1 MYISVQA
8 LHKSINYKETI
19 MAQPAEGELYRHFKG
34 GLYRIVTIAQHTETS
49 EGLVIYRSEEDPSK
63 VWARPLVSFM
73 SPVDKFKYPD
83 ADQEMRFEKV
93 DPNAKSVTDG
103 SQTGAAPVAAA
114 AAVSAATSAAVSN
127 AGSAPAS
134 GATEAAGSEDK
145 LDPEVEDFLD
155 AKSSTDRLH
164 ILASLNHRLTDE
176 MLITMATACDVDL
189 PEGDIRTKYLSLRE
203 SLLILGKYEGDRL
216 RK

>member
-1 MYISVQA
+1 
-8 LHKSINYKETI
+8 
-19 MAQPAEGELYRHFKG
+19 MAQPVEGELYRHFKG

-63 VWARPLVSFM
+63 VWARPVVNFL
-73 SPVDKFKYPD
+73 SPVDKVKYPD
-83 ADQEMRFEKV
+83 ATQDMRFEKV
-93 DPNAKSVTDG
+93 EPGQEGKAASPAQAP
-103 SQTGAAPVAAA
+103 QTQAAPAKKEEAE
-114 AAVSAATSAAVSN
+114 
-127 AGSAPAS
+127 
-134 GATEAAGSEDK
+134 TEG

-155 AKSSTDRLH
+155 AKSSADRLH

-176 MLITMATACDVDL
+176 MLITMATACDVEL
-189 PEGDIRTKYLSLRE
+189 PEGDVRTKYLSLRE

>member
-1 MYISVQA
+1 
-8 LHKSINYKETI
+8 
-19 MAQPAEGELYRHFKG
+19 MAQPVEGELYRHFKG

-63 VWARPLVSFM
+63 VWARPVVNFL
-73 SPVDKFKYPD
+73 SPVDKVKYPD
-83 ADQEMRFEKV
+83 ATQDMRFEKV
-93 DPNAKSVTDG
+93 ESGQEAKAASPVQAQPA
-103 SQTGAAPVAAA
+103 QTVKAED
-114 AAVSAATSAAVSN
+114 
-127 AGSAPAS
+127 AG
-134 GATEAAGSEDK
+134 TEG

-176 MLITMATACDVDL
+176 MLITMATACDVEL
-189 PEGDIRTKYLSLRE
+189 PEGDVRTKYLSLRE

>member
-1 MYISVQA
+1 
-8 LHKSINYKETI
+8 

-83 ADQEMRFEKV
+83 AGQEMRFEKV
-93 DPNAKSVTDG
+93 DPNAAPVTKAA
-103 SQTGAAPVAAA
+103 GASAQASNVPAAGVAAA
-114 AAVSAATSAAVSN
+114 AGAVTSASVSAAGAAASAVS
-127 AGSAPAS
+127 
-134 GATEAAGSEDK
+134 SEDK

-164 ILASLNHRLTDE
+164 ILASLNHRLTEE
-176 MLITMATACDVDL
+176 MLITMATACDVEL

>member
-1 MYISVQA
+1 
-8 LHKSINYKETI
+8 
-19 MAQPAEGELYRHFKG
+19 MAQPVEGELYRHFKG

-63 VWARPLVSFM
+63 VWARPVVNFL
-73 SPVDKFKYPD
+73 SPVDKVKYPD
-83 ADQEMRFEKV
+83 ATQDMRFEKV
-93 DPNAKSVTDG
+93 EPGQEGKSASPVQPVQ
-103 SQTGAAPVAAA
+103 QTAAEPE
-114 AAVSAATSAAVSN
+114 
-127 AGSAPAS
+127 G
-134 GATEAAGSEDK
+134 

-176 MLITMATACDVDL
+176 MLITMATACDVEL
-189 PEGDIRTKYLSLRE
+189 PEGDVRTKYLSLRE
-203 SLLILGKYEGDRL
+203 SLLILGKYEGERL

>member
-1 MYISVQA
+1 
-8 LHKSINYKETI
+8 
-19 MAQPAEGELYRHFKG
+19 MAQPVEGELYRHFKG

-63 VWARPLVSFM
+63 VWARPVVNFL
-73 SPVDKFKYPD
+73 SPVDKVKYPD
-83 ADQEMRFEKV
+83 ATQELRFEL
-93 DPNAKSVTDG
+93 VTGDAG
-103 SQTGAAPVAAA
+103 VKPVQP
-114 AAVSAATSAAVSN
+114 
-127 AGSAPAS
+127 APAASPVQDKTS
-134 GATEAAGSEDK
+134 GTEG

-155 AKSSTDRLH
+155 AKSSADRLH

-176 MLITMATACDVDL
+176 MLITMATACDVEL
-189 PEGDIRTKYLSLRE
+189 PEGDVRTKYLSLRE

>member
-1 MYISVQA
+1 
-8 LHKSINYKETI
+8 
-19 MAQPAEGELYRHFKG
+19 MAQPVEGELYRHFKG

-63 VWARPLVSFM
+63 VWARPVVSFL
-73 SPVDKFKYPD
+73 SPVDKVKYPD
-83 ADQEMRFEKV
+83 ATQDMRFEKV
-93 DPNAKSVTDG
+93 VAGQESKA
-103 SQTGAAPVAAA
+103 SQPATQAAPEAKAQ
-114 AAVSAATSAAVSN
+114 TSE
-127 AGSAPAS
+127 
-134 GATEAAGSEDK
+134 TEG

-155 AKSSTDRLH
+155 AKSSSDRLH

-176 MLITMATACDVDL
+176 MLITMATACDVEL
-189 PEGDIRTKYLSLRE
+189 PEGDVRTKYLSLRE